1 VVAPLDGILRSDF
14 ITPAMIPKRKKRI
27 GGDKKLFDIVIN
39 NSIDYLIFIHNC
51 IAYIEQK

>member
-1 VVAPLDGILRSDF
+1 MFRSDF
-14 ITPAMIPKRKKRI
+14 ITPAIIPKRKKRI